1 MHVIKDAVHGDIKLS
16 EFERALIDTPEVQR
30 LRGLKQ
36 LAMAYLVYPGAN
48 HSRFEHSL
56 GTMKLASEMAASLG
70 LDEDETKKLRAVA
83 LLHDVGHAAFSHES
97 ERIVREITGKTH
109 EQLGI
114 EKIKRSGI
122 RDVLNDA
129 GFPVRE
135 IERLFLGEGLGA
147 VVSSDLGADRM
158 DYLLRDSHYTGVAYG
173 VIDPDRL
180 IQTTRVLNGKLV
192 VEEGGLEAA
201 ESLLI
206 ARFLMFSAV
215 YFHHTVRIASA
226 MLQRAIRLGLG
237 EGTVDCEDMLAMDD
251 AELKLRLR
259 ESDGARGMVGRI
271 ENRRL
276 FKRAYEIEMS
286 KLSARTRKKLNDRRY
301 TEKIEHEIDEKARA
315 KFHVIVDVPYAY
327 GTDTDVLI
335 MRGGKPL
342 PLDKVSDIVSSL
354 ENAEA
359 RRKKI
364 IVACAGEERK
374 NVAAA
379 CKKIFRTMG

>member
-16 EFERALIDTPEVQR
+16 EFERVLIDTPEVQR

-70 LDEDETKKLRAVA
+70 LGEDETKKLRAVA

-97 ERIVREITGKTH
+97 ERIVREFTGKTH

-114 EKIKRSGI
+114 EKIKKSGI
-122 RDVLNDA
+122 RDLLQDA
-129 GFPVRE
+129 GFPARE
-135 IERLFLGEGLGA
+135 IEKLFLGEGLGA
-147 VVSSDLGADRM
+147 IVSSDLGADRM

-173 VIDPDRL
+173 VIDSDRL

-226 MLQRAIRLGLG
+226 MLQRAIRLGLAD
-237 EGTVDCEDMLAMDD
+237 GTVDCGDMLVMDD
-251 AELKLRLR
+251 AELEMRLKESRWAR
-259 ESDGARGMVGRI
+259 ELVERI
-271 ENRRL
+271 ENRKL
-276 FKRAYEIEMS
+276 LKRAYEIEMS
-286 KLSARTRKKLNDRRY
+286 KLGKGVQRKLGEKKY
-301 TEKIEHEIDEKARA
+301 VEKIEREIGEKARA
-315 KFHVIVDVPYAY
+315 EFHVIVDVPYAY
-327 GTDTDVLI
+327 GTRSDVLI
-335 MRGGKPL
+335 MRGGKAL
-342 PLDKVSDIVSSL
+342 ALDKVSDIVSSL
-354 ENAEA
+354 EGAEA

-379 CKKIFRTMG
+379 CGKIFGAMD